1 MLHDNDTPEKISNN
15 NVLHNL
21 YLTTQKNEEECHY
34 YLFSFFQ

>member
-21 YLTTQKNEEECHY
+21 YLTTQKNEDKQ
-34 YLFSFFQ
+34 FSLKYFKK